1 MDVIKFKPEKELK
14 TLWLITWTVWVVAGV
29 LLLTPLFFIGIESWI
44 ALTSIFVYILIL
56 IPVLIWINAAFNAIK
71 YCIDDEGVKMKGG
84 AVWKKHVTV
93 PYSKITNVDVTQGP
107 MQRYFNIGTIHV
119 QTAGAGGQQGQKAEL
134 RMNGVRDI
142 EKIRDII
149 IKKVKDAT
157 YPLGSTGEEK
167 IKLAESVSTK
177 DSSHAGSQVFEDILN
192 ELKEIKVLLGKREE
206 N

>member
-1 MDVIKFKPEKELK
+1 METIKIKPEKELK
-14 TLWLITWTVWVVAGV
+14 TLWLITWTIWLVAGV

-44 ALTSIFVYILIL
+44 ALTSIVVYILIL
-56 IPVLIWINAAFNAIK
+56 IPVLIWINAAFNAIE

-107 MQRYFNIGTIHV
+107 MQRYFNVGTIHV

-134 RMNGVRDI
+134 KINGIREMD
-142 EKIRDII
+142 KIKDII
-149 IKKVKDAT
+149 IKKVKEVT
-157 YPLGSTGEEK
+157 YPLSNTRVAKDEREPFRGS
-167 IKLAESVSTK
+167 SVQVN
-177 DSSHAGSQVFEDILN
+177 SQVFEDILN
-192 ELKEIKVLLGKREE
+192 ELREIKALLEKREE

>member
-1 MDVIKFKPEKELK
+1 METIKIKPEKELK
-14 TLWLITWTVWVVAGV
+14 TLWLITWTVWLVAGV

-56 IPVLIWINAAFNAIK
+56 IPVLIWINAAFNAIE

-107 MQRYFNIGTIHV
+107 MQRYFNVGTIHI

-134 RMNGVRDI
+134 KINGIREMD
-142 EKIRDII
+142 KIKDII
-149 IKKVKDAT
+149 IKKVKEVT
-157 YPLGSTGEEK
+157 YPLSNTRLAKDEREPFFRGS
-167 IKLAESVSTK
+167 SVQVN
-177 DSSHAGSQVFEDILN
+177 SQVFEDILN
-192 ELKEIKVLLGKREE
+192 ELREIKALLEKREE

>member
-1 MDVIKFKPEKELK
+1 METIKIKPEKELK
-14 TLWLITWTVWVVAGV
+14 TLWLITWTIWLVAGV

-56 IPVLIWINAAFNAIK
+56 IPVLIWINAAFNAIE

-107 MQRYFNIGTIHV
+107 MQRYFNVGTIHI

-134 RMNGVRDI
+134 KINGIREMD
-142 EKIRDII
+142 KIKDII
-149 IKKVKDAT
+149 IKKVKEVT
-157 YPLGSTGEEK
+157 YPLSNTRLAKDEREPFFRGS
-167 IKLAESVSTK
+167 SVQVN
-177 DSSHAGSQVFEDILN
+177 SQVFEDILN
-192 ELKEIKVLLGKREE
+192 ELREIKALLEKREE